1 MSDEDAGAQRSDSSG
16 LLRALAA
23 GRAVLLMGQN
33 YPGVLQ
39 SDLLRDVAAALGVEP
54 APNIPSQLLSG
65 VESRDIPNLRRA
77 FGLHPASDQ
86 LIELASLP
94 WSVVLTSAIDSAP
107 IEAFRRATVG
117 GRRLRLLFP
126 NQLRGQAVRRSADSL
141 PVVRLFGSL
150 EEQDDRFL
158 PPLSKLALRQ
168 RQSFEVA
175 SVLHQLPHVV
185 GPHGCLAVVGL
196 TVGDWLE
203 ESSLALACADLPP
216 GSVHWF
222 GEAPADAVDL
232 LGETLVQHP
241 NGLLEVLSAQPG
253 TPEAA
258 LLDEARAKHVR
269 TGARTV
275 RAALARGAPVLQFA
289 PEEWRN
295 LSQVGLVLDDE
306 AIASPPPM
314 GREEEREAFRTF
326 LRRPQHLPDF
336 EGVARGF
343 VFKREVAVSILA
355 RVEAA
360 LSSLGSVHDVAKE
373 AKGDAAAYGSSRLPI
388 LLTGPPACGKSRLL
402 HWLTLNLRL
411 RGHVVLYVLTPAGR
425 IHIES
430 VERACR
436 ILEMKGAP
444 AVVIFA
450 DDLDERSYSQL
461 NEHLASA
468 GRNALVVGALSALHA
483 EARSEDNDPRS
494 STESANFA
502 PARVPSRLS
511 TDEVARFG
519 TYLVDHGF
527 SDVALAP
534 HEVSERYFLLL
545 LHRLLPD
552 ARGNIHLAL
561 SGEYDRL
568 LAAIDQVRAVDV
580 ERDERS
586 DWRDQLTAIRAQL
599 FPEADVL
606 ADDVR
611 SPLLHVEGGQQAI
624 NLCLFCA
631 QIGKPLPLDL
641 LLQTQGSAFL
651 RTFGGFSRALDV
663 TGLLQ
668 EVEIDHSGTLVLD
681 ADHPVLAQLTL
692 ASVMPRR
699 SDQLG
704 LLESLI
710 DAVTWD
716 EAAFPG
722 DRPDQDYAIEV
733 LQAVGPRG
741 VAEREFQ
748 SPEALQAI
756 VALLYRIRDDHGA
769 ALPKLLLLEANT
781 LRLLA
786 DRSSADHASALQRTK
801 AALEVLDLAE
811 GVLSARRPTSA
822 RNAELRNVLNT
833 RAAVHGYMIG
843 SYLREYRV
851 ATEHDRASLRA
862 VIIDGLAE
870 VEHLSGRSRALGT
883 ASFYPIDVTFWA
895 YRDTLEQ
902 LPDITEEER
911 IRFLE
916 RMEEV
921 LDSANEEPIEASQVD
936 RYRRRAV
943 NLAQL
948 EGDLDLSRDMA
959 ESMRQRGDFSGVC
972 LLVRSEVFEPA
983 TRVARSRAAA
993 EAGLSRLEAFGPA
1006 AFGSSEALDLMHRL
1020 WMAAHLPTGQIGGPD
1035 PVLAACSADSWHR
1048 WRRILE
1054 ARAHLS
1060 GPSQN
1065 LFLGFCLSW
1074 ALFQLEEPRLAL
1086 QEIRAVEPLSS
1097 GSRRRVGSLVVL
1109 TDSHGVP
1116 LRFSAAVRRHE
1127 GDVMIVYLPSL
1138 LTELRLP
1145 PAMTTRFALLPQVGD
1160 ELCLEIGLNYRGPLA
1175 WRVL

>member
-1 MSDEDAGAQRSDSSG
+1 MSEEDVGASDATAG

-23 GRAVLLMGQN
+23 GRAVLLLGQQ
-33 YPGVLQ
+33 YPGLAE
-39 SDLLRDVAAALGVEP
+39 SDVLRDVSAALVVEP
-54 APNIPSQLLSG
+54 APDIPSQLLSG
-65 VESRDIPNLRRA
+65 VEPRDIPNLRRA
-77 FGLHPASDQ
+77 FSLHTASDE
-86 LIELASLP
+86 LVELASLP
-94 WSVVLTSAIDSAP
+94 WSVVLTSAVDSAP
-107 IEAFRRATVG
+107 IEAFRQAAVG
-117 GRRLRLLFP
+117 RRRLRLLFP
-126 NQLRGQAVRRSADSL
+126 SQMRGQGVRRSADSL

-150 EEQDDRFL
+150 EEQDDHFL

-175 SVLHQLPHVV
+175 SVLHQLPNIV
-185 GPHGCLAVVGL
+185 GPHGCLAVVGV
-196 TVGDWLE
+196 TDGDWLDGG
-203 ESSLALACADLPP
+203 SLALACADLPP
-216 GSVHWF
+216 RSVHWF
-222 GEAPADAVDL
+222 GEAPSDEFDL
-232 LGETLVQHP
+232 LGEILVQHSG
-241 NGLLEVLSAQPG
+241 GLLEVLAAQSD

-258 LLDEARAKHVR
+258 LLGETRAKHIR
-269 TGARTV
+269 TGARTL

-289 PEEWRN
+289 PDEWRN
-295 LSQVGLVLDDE
+295 LSQVGVVLDDE
-306 AIASPPPM
+306 AIATPPPM
-314 GREEEREAFRTF
+314 GREEERDAFRSF

-343 VFKREVAVSILA
+343 VFEREVAIPILA
-355 RVEAA
+355 RVETA

-373 AKGDAAAYGSSRLPI
+373 AEGDAAAYGSSRLPI

-402 HWLTLNLRL
+402 HWLTYNLRL
-411 RGHVVLYVLTPAGR
+411 RGHVVIYALTPAGR

-436 ILEMKGAP
+436 ILETKGAP
-444 AVVIFA
+444 SVVIVA
-450 DDLDERSYSQL
+450 DDIDERSYSQL

-483 EARSEDNDPRS
+483 EAATEDDDPRS
-494 STESANFA
+494 STAPAHFA
-502 PARVPSRLS
+502 AARVPSRLS
-511 TDEVARFG
+511 TEEVARFG
-519 TYLVDHGF
+519 TYLADHGF

-534 HEVSERYFLLL
+534 HEAAERYFLLL

-561 SGEYDRL
+561 TSEYDRL
-568 LAAIDQVRAVDV
+568 LAAIDQVRAVDAAS
-580 ERDERS
+580 DERS
-586 DWRDQLTAIRAQL
+586 DWHDQLKAIREQL
-599 FPEADVL
+599 FPDVKTL
-606 ADDVR
+606 AEDEP
-611 SPLLHVEGGQQAI
+611 SPLVHVEGGQQAV
-624 NLCLFCA
+624 NLCLLCA

-651 RTFGGFSRALDV
+651 RTFGEFSRALDL

-668 EVEIDHSGTLVLD
+668 EVEVDHLGTLVLD
-681 ADHPVLAQLTL
+681 ADHPVIAQLTL

-704 LLESLI
+704 LLGPLI

-716 EAAFPG
+716 ETAFPG
-722 DRPDQDYAIEV
+722 DRPDQDYAIEL

-756 VALLYRIRDDHGA
+756 VAVLSRIRVDQGV

-786 DRSSADHASALQRTK
+786 DRASADHATALQRTK
-801 AALEVLDLAE
+801 AALEVLDSAE
-811 GVLSARRPTSA
+811 RVLSERRPTSA

-851 ATEHDRASLRA
+851 APEHERASLRA
-862 VIIDGLAE
+862 VIVDGLAE
-870 VEHLSGRSRALGT
+870 VENLAGRSRALGT

-921 LDSANEEPIEASQVD
+921 LDSASEEPIEANQVD

-948 EGDLDLSRDMA
+948 EGDLDLSWDMA

-972 LLVRSEVFEPA
+972 LLVRSEVFEPG
-983 TRVARSRAAA
+983 TRVPRSRAAA
-993 EAGLSRLEAFGPA
+993 ESGLSRLEALGPD
-1006 AFGSSEALDLMHRL
+1006 AFRSPEALDLMHRL
-1020 WMAAHLPTGQIGGPD
+1020 WMAAHLPAGQIGGPD

-1060 GPSQN
+1060 GRSHN

-1074 ALFQLEEPRLAL
+1074 ALFQLDEPRLAL

-1109 TDSHGVP
+1109 TDSNGAP
-1116 LRFSAAVRRHE
+1116 RRLSASVRRHE
-1127 GDVMIVYLPSL
+1127 GDVIIVYLPSL

-1145 PAMTTRFALLPQVGD
+1145 PAITTRFATLPQVGD
-1160 ELCLEIGLNYRGPLA
+1160 ELSLEIGLNYRGPLA